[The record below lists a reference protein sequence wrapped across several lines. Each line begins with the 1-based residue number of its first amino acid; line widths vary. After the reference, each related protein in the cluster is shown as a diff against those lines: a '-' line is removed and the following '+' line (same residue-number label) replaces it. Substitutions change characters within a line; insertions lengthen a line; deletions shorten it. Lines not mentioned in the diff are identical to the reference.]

1 LHCTDVRAYPPVLN
15 ASALMADHD
24 WEVTVLSSPTAE
36 ISGLGVAEH
45 PGVNHLATRMRNGY
59 AFRTGDFL
67 AYLVRATDLALR
79 LQPQLIYASNP
90 LSCLPALAASAV
102 SGAKVLYHEHDSPSP
117 GDLRPLVAGWRAA
130 LARQA
135 RLVVTPN
142 CERGRHLQDE
152 IKFPAQRLRTVWN
165 VPRRGELPA
174 LPATTAGPLVLHYH
188 GSIAPA
194 MLPRTVVE
202 AVQLLGGRVRLRI
215 TGYEASS
222 GRGYVKQL
230 VDLGL
235 GSDGSSLVE
244 YAGQVPRADLLA
256 KASQA
261 HVGLALAPPSSENIN
276 LRHLVGASNKAFDY
290 MAAGLALLV
299 SDLGDWREM
308 FVKPGFALPCDP
320 ADPASIAAALD
331 WFVAHDAERAAMA
344 QRARAKIEADWNY
357 ETAFAPILQ
366 SLSPE

>member
-1 LHCTDVRAYPPVLN
+1 
-15 ASALMADHD
+15 M
-24 WEVTVLSSPTAE
+24 LSSPTAE
-36 ISGLGVAEH
+36 ISGLGVVEH
-45 PGVNHLATRMRNGY
+45 AGVSHLATRMRGGY
-59 AFRTGDFL
+59 AFRTSDFL
-67 AYLVRATDLALR
+67 AYLMRATALALR
-79 LQPQLIYASNP
+79 LRPQLIYASNP
-90 LSCLPALAASAV
+90 LSCLPASVASMV
-102 SGAKVLYHEHDSPSP
+102 SGAEILYHEHDSPSP

-165 VPRRGELPA
+165 QPRRAELPA
-174 LPATTAGPLVLHYH
+174 LPAATEGPHVLHYH
-188 GSIAPA
+188 GSIAPS
-194 MLPRTVVE
+194 MLPRTVAE

-230 VDLGL
+230 VDLSRGP
-235 GSDGSSLVE
+235 DGSSLVE

-290 MAAGLALLV
+290 MAAGSCAVGVRPRRLARNVRQAGVRPRLRSGQSGLDRRRLGLV
-299 SDLGDWREM
+299 R
-308 FVKPGFALPCDP
+308 DP
-320 ADPASIAAALD
+320 RRRTQGHGGARTCEDRRRLELRHGVRLD
-331 WFVAHDAERAAMA
+331 TGQCLHHR
-344 QRARAKIEADWNY
+344 RGR
-357 ETAFAPILQ
+357 
-366 SLSPE
+366 